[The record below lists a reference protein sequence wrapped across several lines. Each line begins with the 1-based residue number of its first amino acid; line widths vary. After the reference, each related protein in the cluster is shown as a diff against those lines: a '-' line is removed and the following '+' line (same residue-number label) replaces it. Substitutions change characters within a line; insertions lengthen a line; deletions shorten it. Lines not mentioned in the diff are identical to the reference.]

1 MVLNGGVRCAI
12 SNTKDGMR
20 LYFKNK
26 RWHEALF
33 QKKGWHEAVHKDN
46 WISVGETAK
55 EKGRWR
61 GGISS
66 MNVDTKKHNA
76 SYSYS
81 YSLHFRL

>member
-1 MVLNGGVRCAI
+1 
-12 SNTKDGMR
+12 MR
-20 LYFKNK
+20 LYFK
-26 RWHEALF
+26 
-33 QKKGWHEAVHKDN
+33 KKGWHEAVHKDN

-66 MNVDTKKHNA
+66 MNVDTKKHND
-76 SYSYS
+76 SYS